1 MDLTKRLSDKFQR
14 SPLGQAA
21 EILSFDERLRVKLKL
36 ADCDRLGCLLDRL
49 KIEQTEGNQPTCDPV
64 QIEAQVIYLGERLK
78 VIESEGREGRTILR
92 SLPPR
97 VEGEVISYFEIVLER
112 SRDLSLQRYMY
123 APKLGKRVPVPATLT
138 RDTLERL
145 INDLIGLVKGN

>member
-1 MDLTKRLSDKFQR
+1 MNLAKRVSDRVQR
-14 SPLGQAA
+14 SPVGQAA
-21 EILSFDERLRVKLKL
+21 EILSFDDRLRVELKL

-49 KIEQTEGNQPTCDPV
+49 KLEHIEDGQPAYDPV
-64 QIEAQVIYLGERLK
+64 QIEEHVTYLGERIK
-78 VIESEGREGRTILR
+78 VIETEGREGRTIMR

-123 APKLGKRVPVPATLT
+123 APKLGKRIPVPATLT
-138 RDTLERL
+138 RDTMERL
-145 INDLIGLVKGN
+145 MNDLIALSQET